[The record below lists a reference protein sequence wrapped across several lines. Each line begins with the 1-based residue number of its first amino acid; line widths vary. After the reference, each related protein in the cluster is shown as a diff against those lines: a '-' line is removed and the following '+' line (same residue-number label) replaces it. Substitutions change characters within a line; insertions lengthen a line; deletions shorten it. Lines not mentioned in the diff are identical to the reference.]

1 MADRIRVGI
10 IGVGWGS
17 AVLAPAF
24 NAVPEFELVA
34 LCSRREERVRKA
46 AEPLGITDISTD
58 WEQLVARDDLDLI
71 AVCTPTDLHHEQ
83 TITALR
89 AGKHVLCEKPVALDT
104 AQAREMLDV
113 ARGSGLVHAV
123 DFEGRWLIDRLA
135 VWDRVTDGYVGEPY
149 HLRFTSTADYWHP
162 SRGLQSEWMYS
173 VDDGGGYL
181 MGMGSHDIDF
191 ACALLGKPVAVCADV
206 RTTIPSRARE
216 DGTELKVT
224 ADDTSTVLMRFAS
237 GATATISTSTVGLH
251 RDQRDLEL
259 YGSEGTLTV
268 EGPVMTSPENVVVRG
283 GRLGDDGLGVLPHSD
298 RMPRSGVELPKRR
311 TWGAVR
317 ALALMLE
324 DLLPAF
330 DGTPTRVPDLY
341 DGWVVQSVV
350 DAARQSSAGAGWVTL
365 DLS

>member
-46 AEPLGITDISTD
+46 AEALGITDISTD

-83 TITALR
+83 TIRALQ

-104 AQAREMLDV
+104 KQAREMLDV
-113 ARGSGLVHAV
+113 AKASGLVHAV

-135 VWDRVTDGYVGEPY
+135 VWDAVTDGYVGDPY

-191 ACALLGKPVAVCADV
+191 ACALLGQPVAVCADV
-206 RTTIPSRARE
+206 RTTLPSRLRE
-216 DGTELKVT
+216 DGTTLAVT
-224 ADDTSTVLMRFAS
+224 ADDTSTVLLRFAS
-237 GATATISTSTVGLH
+237 GATATISTSTMGLH

-268 EGPVMTSPENVVVRG
+268 EGPVMTSPDNVVVRG
-283 GRLGDDGLGVLPHSD
+283 GRLGDTGLSVLPHSQ

-330 DGTPTRVPDLY
+330 DGQPTRVPDLY
-341 DGWVVQSVV
+341 DGYVVQAVV
-350 DAARQSSAGAGWVTL
+350 DAARRSSAGEGWVPL

>member
-17 AVLAPAF
+17 IVLGPAF
-24 NAVPEFELVA
+24 GAVPEYELVT

-46 AEPLGITDISTD
+46 ADALGITDVTTD
-58 WEQLVARDDLDLI
+58 WRELVVRDDLDLV

-83 TITALR
+83 TLAALH

-104 AQAREMLDV
+104 GQAREMLDV
-113 ARGSGLVHAV
+113 AAGSGLVHAV
-123 DFEGRWLIDRLA
+123 DFEGRWLQDRLE
-135 VWDRVTDGYVGEPY
+135 VWDRVLDGYVGEPY

-173 VDDGGGYL
+173 LEAGGGYL

-191 ACALLGKPVAVCADV
+191 ACALLGTPVAVCADV
-206 RTTIPSRARE
+206 RTTIPTRQRV
-216 DGTELKVT
+216 DGGELAVT
-224 ADDTSTVLMRFAS
+224 ADDTSTLLLRFSS
-237 GATATISTSTVGLH
+237 GATATISTTTIGLH
-251 RDQRDLEL
+251 RDQRDLAL

-268 EGPVMTSPENVVVRG
+268 EGPVMTTPDNVVIRG
-283 GRLGDDGLGVLPHSD
+283 GRLGEDGLSVLALSQ
-298 RMPRSGVELPKRR
+298 RMPRSGAALPQRR

-330 DGTPTRVPDLY
+330 DGQPTRVPDLRA
-341 DGWVVQSVV
+341 GWVVQAVV
-350 DAARQSSAGAGWVTL
+350 DAARRSSAGDGWV
-365 DLS
+365 DLLLA

>member
-17 AVLAPAF
+17 IVLAPAF
-24 NAVPEFELVA
+24 QAVPEFELVA

-46 AEPLGITDISTD
+46 ADQAGISDISTD
-58 WEQLVARDDLDLI
+58 WRELVARDDLDLV

-83 TITALR
+83 TLAALR

-113 ARGSGLVHAV
+113 ATGSGLVHAV
-123 DFEGRWLIDRLA
+123 DFEGRWLQDRLA
-135 VWDRVTDGYVGEPY
+135 VWDRVLEGYVGDPY
-149 HLRFTSTADYWHP
+149 HLRFTSTADYWHG

-173 VDDGGGYL
+173 VADGGGYL

-191 ACALLGKPVAVCADV
+191 ACALLGTPVAVCADV
-206 RTTIPSRARE
+206 RTTIPTRRRE
-216 DGTELKVT
+216 DGSELAVT
-224 ADDTSTVLMRFAS
+224 ADDTSTLLLRFAS
-237 GATATISTSTVGLH
+237 GATATISTSTIGLH

-268 EGPVMTSPENVVVRG
+268 QGPVMTTPDNVVIRG
-283 GRLGDDGLGVLPHSD
+283 GRVGEAGLAELPLSD
-298 RMPRSGVELPKRR
+298 RMPRSGAALPQRR

-330 DGTPTRVPDLY
+330 DGQPTRVPDLR
-341 DGWVVQSVV
+341 DGLIVQSVV
-350 DAARQSSAGAGWVTL
+350 DAARASSAGAGWVEL
-365 DLS
+365 VLS